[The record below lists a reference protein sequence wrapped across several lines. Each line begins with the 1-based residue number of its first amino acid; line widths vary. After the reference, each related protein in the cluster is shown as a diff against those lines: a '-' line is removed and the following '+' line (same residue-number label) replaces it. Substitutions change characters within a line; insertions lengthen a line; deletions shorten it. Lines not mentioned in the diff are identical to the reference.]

1 MRKIL
6 LGILILLL
14 PAMAL
19 AQASAVPSPYQ
30 PATITNVKP
39 LPSPE
44 NTNPDDALY
53 EVSIRAGQ
61 TVYVILTPV
70 PSPSGSALYAVGR
83 QVLVRIGEDTITWND
98 IMGQSYKATILS
110 RTQIDDTA
118 KLRADK

>member
-14 PAMAL
+14 PALAL
-19 AQASAVPSPYQ
+19 AQVTATPSPYQ

-70 PSPSGSALYAVGR
+70 PAPSGTALYAVGR
-83 QVLVRIGEDTITWND
+83 QVLVCIGVDTITWND
-98 IMGQSYKATILS
+98 IMGQSYKASILS
-110 RTQIDDTA
+110 RTHIGETA

>member
-1 MRKIL
+1 MRKALI
-6 LGILILLL
+6 GILVLLL
-14 PAMAL
+14 PALAL
-19 AQASAVPSPYQ
+19 AQTSATPSPYQ

-61 TVYVILTPV
+61 TVYVVLTPV

-83 QVLVRIGEDTITWND
+83 QVLVRIGVDTITWND

-110 RTQIDDTA
+110 RTQIGDMA
-118 KLRADK
+118 KPQS

>member
-1 MRKIL
+1 MPKL
-6 LGILILLL
+6 LLRILIILL
-14 PAMAL
+14 PAVVL
-19 AQASAVPSPYQ
+19 AQSSSTSLTYQ
-30 PATITNVKP
+30 PATIIAVNP
-39 LPSPE
+39 HPSAGDS
-44 NTNPDDALY
+44 NPDDALY

-61 TVYVILTPV
+61 TVYVVLTPV